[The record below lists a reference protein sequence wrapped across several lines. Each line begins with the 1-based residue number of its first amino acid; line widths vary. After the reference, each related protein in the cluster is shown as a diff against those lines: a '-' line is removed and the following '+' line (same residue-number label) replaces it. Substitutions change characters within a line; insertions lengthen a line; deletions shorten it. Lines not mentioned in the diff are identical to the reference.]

1 MNFTKAYIKE
11 GGNMMKSNIKRL
23 SLCLSMLMLMILAS
37 PLTVLAAE
45 EEAAASTKFYG
56 TFWSLV
62 PPIVAIALALIT
74 KEVYSSLFV
83 GILVGAL
90 FYSNFSFEGTILHIF
105 EGGMISVL
113 TSSYNMGILIFLV
126 ILGTMVC
133 LMNRAGGSAAFG
145 RWASKRIKTRAGAEL
160 ATVVL
165 GVLIFIDDYFNCL
178 TVGTVMRP
186 VTDKHNITRAKL
198 AYVIDATAA
207 PVCIIAPI
215 SSWAAAVGSSLPAG
229 CNIDGFTLF
238 LRAIPFNYYA
248 LLTLVFLAFLIIANI
263 DYSKMKQ
270 YELNAHLEE
279 IVEDEEEVPIVGH
292 GKVKDLILPILFL
305 IASCIG
311 FMLYTGGFFK
321 GVPLAEAFANCSSAR
336 SLVLGSFL
344 TLIFTFILYIPRK
357 VLEFVDF
364 CGSFAQGFKAMTSAI
379 MILCLAWTLSGV
391 CGAEYL
397 NIQGFVKAAVGGS
410 TMAIAVMPVIFFLI
424 SLGLAF
430 ATGTSWGTFG
440 ILIPI
445 SVTILSANYM
455 MMSVCVGAIL
465 AGAVCGDHISP
476 ISDTTILSSAGAQ
489 CRHIDHVA
497 TQMPYALTVALCA
510 SVGYILSG
518 ITGNG
523 YIGLAG
529 AAISLALAMMIIVI
543 TAKRG
548 R

>member
-1 MNFTKAYIKE
+1 MT
-11 GGNMMKSNIKRL
+11 
-23 SLCLSMLMLMILAS
+23 
-37 PLTVLAAE
+37 
-45 EEAAASTKFYG
+45 G
-56 TFWSLV
+56 TFWAIL
-62 PPIVAIALALIT
+62 PPVIAIVLALIT
-74 KEVYSSLFV
+74 KEVYLSLMI
-83 GILVGAL
+83 GIASGAL
-90 FYSNFSFEGTILHIF
+90 MYHNFHLIKAMDTIFAI
-105 EGGMISVL
+105 
-113 TSSYNMGILIFLV
+113 MGEKIGANCDILIFLV
-126 ILGTMVC
+126 LLGILVALITKSGAS
-133 LMNRAGGSAAFG
+133 RAYGKWAAKAI
-145 RWASKRIKTRAGAEL
+145 RTKRQAL
-160 ATVVL
+160 FATICL
-165 GVLIFIDDYFNCL
+165 GVVIFVDDYFNCL

-186 VTDKHNITRAKL
+186 VTDKHNVTRAKL

-248 LLTLVFLAFLIIANI
+248 LLTLVFLAFLIITNI

-305 IASCIG
+305 IASRIG
-311 FMLYTGGFFK
+311 FM
-321 GVPLAEAFANCSSAR
+321 
-336 SLVLGSFL
+336 
-344 TLIFTFILYIPRK
+344 LYIPRK

-489 CRHIDHVA
+489 CKHIDHVA

>member
-1 MNFTKAYIKE
+1 
-11 GGNMMKSNIKRL
+11 
-23 SLCLSMLMLMILAS
+23 MI
-37 PLTVLAAE
+37 
-45 EEAAASTKFYG
+45 G
-56 TFWSLV
+56 TFWAIL
-62 PPIVAIALALIT
+62 PPVIAIVLALIT
-74 KEVYSSLFV
+74 KEVYLSLMI
-83 GILVGAL
+83 GIASGAL
-90 FYSNFSFEGTILHIF
+90 MYHNFHLIKAMDTIFAI
-105 EGGMISVL
+105 
-113 TSSYNMGILIFLV
+113 MGEKIGANCDILIFLV
-126 ILGTMVC
+126 LLGILVALITKSGAS
-133 LMNRAGGSAAFG
+133 RAYGKWAAKAI
-145 RWASKRIKTRAGAEL
+145 RTKRQAL
-160 ATVVL
+160 FATICL
-165 GVLIFIDDYFNCL
+165 GVVIFVDDYFNCL

-229 CNIDGFTLF
+229 CNIT
-238 LRAIPFNYYA
+238 
-248 LLTLVFLAFLIIANI
+248 NI

-364 CGSFAQGFKAMTSAI
+364 CGSFVQGFKAMTSAI

>member
-1 MNFTKAYIKE
+1 MT
-11 GGNMMKSNIKRL
+11 
-23 SLCLSMLMLMILAS
+23 
-37 PLTVLAAE
+37 
-45 EEAAASTKFYG
+45 G
-56 TFWSLV
+56 TFWAIL
-62 PPIVAIALALIT
+62 PPVIAIVLALIT
-74 KEVYSSLFV
+74 KEVYLSLMI
-83 GILVGAL
+83 GIASGAL
-90 FYSNFSFEGTILHIF
+90 MYHNFHLIKAMDTIFAI
-105 EGGMISVL
+105 
-113 TSSYNMGILIFLV
+113 MGEKIGANCDILIFLV
-126 ILGTMVC
+126 LLGILVALITKSGAS
-133 LMNRAGGSAAFG
+133 RAYGKWAAKAI
-145 RWASKRIKTRAGAEL
+145 RTKRQAL
-160 ATVVL
+160 FATICL
-165 GVLIFIDDYFNCL
+165 GVVIFVDDYFNCL

-186 VTDKHNITRAKL
+186 VTDKHNVTRAKL

-248 LLTLVFLAFLIIANI
+248 LLTLVFLAFLIITNI

-445 SVTILSANYM
+445 VCAVFEGKNNELMIIAISACM
-455 MMSVCVGAIL
+455 
-465 AGAVCGDHISP
+465 AGAVCGDHCSP
-476 ISDTTILSSAGAQ
+476 ISDTTIMASAGAQ
-489 CRHIDHVA
+489 CNHVNHVA
-497 TQMPYALTVALCA
+497 TQLPYA
-510 SVGYILSG
+510 
-518 ITGNG
+518 IT
-523 YIGLAG
+523 
-529 AAISLALAMMIIVI
+529 AAIMSFVSYAIVGPLTYHLHVKWFIMLPIFIAMMVLLIFVLRVI
-543 TAKRG
+543 KR
-548 R
+548 RNPASYVNADTRVADAE